1 MLIYPVLQ
9 SLTPATSS
17 KKLLKII
24 YLLFKS
30 GVDPTV
36 EDVNGKTPQELA
48 VVSRFT
54 AGAALLGK
62 TKNQCCTPWKL

>member
-1 MLIYPVLQ
+1 MIHSVLQ
-9 SLTPATSS
+9 SLTPATSY

-36 EDVNGKTPQELA
+36 KDASGKTPQELA

-62 TKNQCCTPWKL
+62 INI